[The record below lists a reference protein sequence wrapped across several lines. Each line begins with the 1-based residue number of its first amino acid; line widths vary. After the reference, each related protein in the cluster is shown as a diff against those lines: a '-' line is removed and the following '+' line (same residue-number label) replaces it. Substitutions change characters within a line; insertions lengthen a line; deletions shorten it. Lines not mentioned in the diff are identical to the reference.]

1 MIRRAALCALFVL
14 LLSTTTVSA
23 ATKTINVQYPNYTPS
38 GPKVARGTAITWHNL
53 DGFGHTAT
61 SDVPGLWT
69 SVNTPGNAT
78 TAPLTFNQAGSFL
91 YHCVFHSN
99 MHGKIKVSMSATPAT
114 GTRATTFTLTLGNT
128 AVPSGFKHDVAVS
141 RNGGAFT
148 NLPSTTATTTTFKAT
163 ATGTYRFHTRLHPTN
178 GASPAAWSPTVSI
191 TVN

>member
-23 ATKTINVQYPNYTPS
+23 ATKTISVDYPNFTPS
-38 GPKVARGTAITWHNL
+38 GPKVARGTTITWHNL
-53 DGFGHTAT
+53 NSFGHTAT

-69 SVNTPGNAT
+69 SVNIAANAT

-91 YHCVFHSN
+91 YHCSIHSN
-99 MHGKIKVSMSATPAT
+99 MHGKIKVKMTAAPAT
-114 GTRATTFTLTLGNT
+114 GTVATTFILTLGNA
-128 AVPSGFKHDVAVS
+128 AVPAGFTHDVAVS

-148 NLPSTTATTTTFKAT
+148 NLPSTTAMNKTFKAT

-178 GASPAAWSPTVSI
+178 GALPAAWSPTVSI
-191 TVN
+191 KVN